1 MLKQIFKCPVAFFHI
16 SNHHSGINT
25 NHHETSDELASIYEE
40 ITSGTGIEVDMEKSQ
55 NSAFL
60 LVRTI
65 KTSVGRVEND
75 NKIVGIVAVKRQ
87 KDDSVE
93 FDAQDIDLFEH
104 VVRSLCLSQ
113 KSG

>member
-55 NSAFL
+55 DSAFYWFEQSR
-60 LVRTI
+60 LVLEASKMII
-65 KTSVGRVEND
+65 K
-75 NKIVGIVAVKRQ
+75 
-87 KDDSVE
+87 
-93 FDAQDIDLFEH
+93 L
-104 VVRSLCLSQ
+104 
-113 KSG
+113 